1 MKFYTFGN
9 NAPQKPGS
17 GWRFWLIT
25 FLVLWGLGAIGLG
38 WLVNTFF
45 ILIGITIALPIVAVL
60 SLQWWVSRSLVT
72 STCPVCTTEF
82 TAAKNSQVQCP
93 NCGELLAVE
102 QQKFVRPTM
111 PGTIDVEVQAID

>member
-1 MKFYTFGN
+1 MKFYTFKN
-9 NAPQKPGS
+9 VSPPGS
-17 GWRFWLIT
+17 GLRFWLIT

-45 ILIGITIALPIVAVL
+45 ILIGLTIALPIVAILV
-60 SLQWWVSRSLVT
+60 LQWTVSRSLIT
-72 STCPVCTTEF
+72 SACPVCSTEF

-93 NCGELLAVE
+93 GCGELLQVE